1 MLKFLPKFTLIT
13 LLSLTFAPLVQG
25 AYKVG
30 KKIYLDKGDFSSA
43 HALLKRNN
51 ITLKQ
56 GNNLR
61 LDNGYNVMGYYKYD
75 AVTTTRTRYL
85 GDKVVGTDV
94 SKKETH
100 IIVIATI
107 KYLKKLRTCYEDKDC
122 YSLQVFTM
130 YHELGHFL
138 INKDGTYPPDIKGT
152 EMEERLA
159 DRVGLNIMQMRGV
172 PVPYI
177 MHRNGMY
184 KNIFTLDEDL
194 VDYSYEVM
202 KHLR

>member
-1 MLKFLPKFTLIT
+1 MNLSLKKIACIA
-13 LLSLTFAPLVQG
+13 LLSLFATCAQG

-30 KKIYLDKGDFSSA
+30 KKIYLDKNDFNA
-43 HALLKRNN
+43 ARALLKRND
-51 ITLKQ
+51 ITLKV
-56 GNNLR
+56 GSNLR
-61 LDNGYNVMGYYKYD
+61 LKNGANVMGYYKYD
-75 AVTTTRTRYL
+75 AVTTTKKKYL
-85 GDKVVGTDV
+85 GEKLVNTQVNKV
-94 SKKETH
+94 ETH
-100 IIVIATI
+100 IIVIGNI
-107 KYLKKLRTCYEDKDC
+107 NYLKKLRTCYEDRDC

-138 INKDGTYPPDIKGT
+138 INKDGTFPPSIKGT

-172 PVPYI
+172 SVPYI

-194 VDYSYEVM
+194 VDYSYEIL
-202 KHLR
+202 KHLK

>member
-1 MLKFLPKFTLIT
+1 MIYID
-13 LLSLTFAPLVQG
+13 S
-25 AYKVG
+25 YKPNNY
-30 KKIYLDKGDFSSA
+30 KLNSAIIHKI
-43 HALLKRNN
+43 
-51 ITLKQ
+51 
-56 GNNLR
+56 
-61 LDNGYNVMGYYKYD
+61 
-75 AVTTTRTRYL
+75 
-85 GDKVVGTDV
+85 
-94 SKKETH
+94 
-100 IIVIATI
+100 
-107 KYLKKLRTCYEDKDC
+107 
-122 YSLQVFTM
+122 
-130 YHELGHFL
+130 GHFL

>member
-1 MLKFLPKFTLIT
+1 MKFVQKFTLVA
-13 LLSLTFAPLVQG
+13 LSVAFFATFAHA
-25 AYKVG
+25 AYKVDN
-30 KKIYLDKGDFSSA
+30 KIYLDKSDFSAA
-43 HALLKRNN
+43 HALLKRNG
-51 ITLKQ
+51 ITLKT
-56 GNNLR
+56 GSNLR
-61 LDNGYNVMGYYKYD
+61 LKNGYKVMGYYKYD
-75 AVTTTRTRYL
+75 SVTTTRTRYL

-100 IIVIATI
+100 IIVIANI
-107 KYLKKLRTCYEDKDC
+107 KYLKQLRTCYEDRDC

-138 INKDGTYPPDIKGT
+138 INKDGNLPRAIKGT

-172 PVPYI
+172 SVPHI

-184 KNIFTLDEDL
+184 KAIFTLDEDL

-202 KHLR
+202 KYLKQ